1 MQENKSGCFFLN
13 TVYLTI
19 GRKLQ
24 TAPTMLQFRRY
35 NVTATLKAL
44 FKKIKLVGS

>member
-1 MQENKSGCFFLN
+1 MKTKAGVFFLN

-19 GRKLQ
+19 VRKLQ

-44 FKKIKLVGS
+44 F